1 MKQTISEEMNS
12 QDEWYKEADT
22 MTMDKLP
29 AFLDH
34 IMNDYNHDYG
44 TICHAITA
52 GGLATMHA
60 LDRSDAGGITGFQAG
75 CIMWHIVNGVVP
87 FDYRV
92 FKEEKV

>member
-1 MKQTISEEMNS
+1 MKQTIAEEMNI

-44 TICHAITA
+44 TI
-52 GGLATMHA
+52 
-60 LDRSDAGGITGFQAG
+60 
-75 CIMWHIVNGVVP
+75 VNGVVP
-87 FDYRV
+87 FGYRV
-92 FKEEKV
+92 SKEES